1 MGDSH
6 ADLVQWAFSHQAA
19 AFEEQPI
26 FTTGSEWVFERL
38 DLRADDLVLD
48 VAAGTGHLARALA
61 PSVRCVVAL
70 DATAAMLA
78 AGKAHAERAGLR
90 NVVFQRGDAAALPF
104 ADATFDV
111 AVSRFAVH
119 HFEDPAAPLAEMRRC
134 LRPGGRLAIADIVA
148 ADDPAA
154 AALQN
159 RLERLRDPS
168 HSRLL
173 PLGELVAL
181 VPGSPD
187 VEVRDLDRPLAPW
200 LEQTATSEAPAAE
213 ITAALRAELA
223 GGPPTGFRAHESGGE
238 LRFVH
243 RLASIIAQQRR

>member
-6 ADLVQWAFSHQAA
+6 ADRVERAFSRQAA

-26 FTTGSEWVFERL
+26 FTTDSDWLFERL
-38 DLRADDLVLD
+38 ELDAGDLVLD
-48 VAAGTGHLARALA
+48 VAAGTGQVARALA

-78 AGKAHAERAGLR
+78 AGKAQADRARLR

-111 AVSRFAVH
+111 VVSRFAVH
-119 HFEDPAAPLAEMRRC
+119 HFEDPTPPLAEMRRC
-134 LRPGGRLAIADIVA
+134 LRPGGRLAIADIIA
-148 ADDPAA
+148 ADDPAV

-168 HSRLL
+168 HARLL
-173 PLGELVAL
+173 PLTELVAL
-181 VPGSPD
+181 VPRSPG
-187 VEVRDLDRPLAPW
+187 VEVRDFDRPLAPW
-200 LEQTATSEAPAAE
+200 LEQTATSDEAAAE

-223 GGPPTGFRAHESGGE
+223 GGPPTGFRPSESGGE